1 MCEERRDCTV
11 CVTGAGGFIASWLIK
26 DLLLRGYNVN
36 GTVMDPGDE
45 RETAHILSLPGAKE
59 RLRLFKAN
67 LLEKGSFDT
76 AVQGCE
82 FAILLA
88 TPMDFAIDAETQS
101 SVVEA
106 EVNGTLDILRACEK
120 AKTVRRVIYT
130 SSISA
135 ASPLNEKG
143 EFGDCIDESCWSNAD
158 IIKRKGPLFWMYY
171 LAKVS
176 GEQTARQFGLENGIE
191 VVTIAASLV
200 AGPFLTPALPAS
212 VEEALAV
219 VTGNAQCY
227 EWLRELQHLIG
238 SIALLHT
245 KDVCRA
251 HIFLMEHPSAQGR
264 YICSSQSLTLR
275 ELGDF
280 CRKRYPQLNL
290 PVKFYEEE
298 DLISSVPISS
308 KKLLDMGFSFKYG
321 LVEIFD
327 DSIEFAKKLG
337 FCHEC
342 NLQRN

>member
-1 MCEERRDCTV
+1 MCEERRDCT
-11 CVTGAGGFIASWLIK
+11 
-26 DLLLRGYNVN
+26 
-36 GTVMDPGDE
+36 
-45 RETAHILSLPGAKE
+45 
-59 RLRLFKAN
+59 
-67 LLEKGSFDT
+67 
-76 AVQGCE
+76 
-82 FAILLA
+82 
-88 TPMDFAIDAETQS
+88 
-101 SVVEA
+101 
-106 EVNGTLDILRACEK
+106 
-120 AKTVRRVIYT
+120 T

-135 ASPLNEKG
+135 ASPLNDKG

-200 AGPFLTPALPAS
+200 ARPFLTPALPAS
-212 VEEALAV
+212 IEEALAV

-227 EWLRELQHLIG
+227 DWLRELQHLIG

-245 KDVCRA
+245 EDVCRA

-280 CRKRYPQLNL
+280 CRKRYPQFNLPQFNL
-290 PVKFYEEE
+290 PVILFIKICIWVTRLYHVNCRFYEED
-298 DLISSVPISS
+298 DLISSLPISS
-308 KKLLDMGFSFKYG
+308 KKLLDMGFSFKNG

-327 DSIEFAKKLG
+327 DSIEFKKKLG
-337 FCHEC
+337 F
-342 NLQRN
+342 LP